1 VKPRL
6 VPVGCSPRAA
16 RRGERGRTGVT
27 RILRADVRVGPQ
39 PHQEACLHDQRK
51 LATPRRHRE
60 SWGSND
66 LVVVLVDCSDCRSR
80 REASGPSRP
89 PRWVTSVDG
98 VGSNHPA
105 SCSGGERA
113 PEAGSRWQNREHGGG
128 LSMIPC
134 PLCPDGRASGRRCRR
149 ERGESLGRDRP
160 ARGARASSDGRSH
173 AGERALVEGR
183 RPGFDEAAVFDET
196 AAEASLAAHSSRG
209 GARSKGWSCCGEG
222 RDRGRQRLGRML
234 GSRLKT
240 PRPGGTVRRS
250 FRSRLRQD
258 RTVLR
263 SSERLG
269 ASAPGAHAMGTGCDE
284 AEAGGSPSSEA
295 SPG

>member
-1 VKPRL
+1 MRDERR
-6 VPVGCSPRAA
+6 RAA
-16 RRGERGRTGVT
+16 QAGRPLARETSTGTGRMLFSSRKAREARKHRRHPDSP
-27 RILRADVRVGPQ
+27 ADVRMGPQ

-51 LATPRRHRE
+51 LATQRRHDE

-89 PRWVTSVDG
+89 PCWVTSVDG

-113 PEAGSRWQNREHGGG
+113 SEAGSRWQNRKHGGG

-173 AGERALVEGR
+173 TGERALVEGR
-183 RPGFDEAAVFDET
+183 RPGFDEAVVFDET
-196 AAEASLAAHSSRG
+196 AAEANLAA
-209 GARSKGWSCCGEG
+209 RSCDSPVERPGLHAEG
-222 RDRGRQRLGRML
+222 RDRGRQRLGRKL

-258 RTVLR
+258 RAVLR
-263 SSERLG
+263 PDERLG
-269 ASAPGAHAMGTGCDE
+269 SFGSRSARDGDGL
-284 AEAGGSPSSEA
+284 
-295 SPG
+295 